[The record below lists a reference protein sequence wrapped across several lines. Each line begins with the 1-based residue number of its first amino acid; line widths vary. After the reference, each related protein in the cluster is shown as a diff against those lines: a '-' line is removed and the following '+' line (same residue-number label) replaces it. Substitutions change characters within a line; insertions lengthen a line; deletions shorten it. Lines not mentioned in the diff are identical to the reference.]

1 MKYKRLALIF
11 VIFLLFVLPAYAA
24 VIGAGKFGEGIF
36 GVGPAAAAAAA
47 ASSSNGGG
55 GGTSS
60 NPVTTSTVTTVSA
73 GQEVKFN
80 FDGDKSSIIDVAF
93 TASTA
98 LNKIKMSATDMTKDQ
113 IKSAVSQSLEGNI
126 YKYYEI
132 KSENF
137 DNSAVSG
144 DAKITF
150 DVENSWFTTINV
162 KKDNVVMY
170 RFVDGKWESL
180 PTQVLSEN
188 DKHTRYLALSPGF
201 SYFAVGEK
209 LTQTVPPATGAA
221 TTEVAQPE
229 KPSAPEVGK
238 ALSPLMTAVI
248 VVVAILLLAAVV
260 YFVFLRKKEK

>member
-80 FDGDKSSIIDVAF
+80 FD
-93 TASTA
+93 
-98 LNKIKMSATDMTKDQ
+98 
-113 IKSAVSQSLEGNI
+113 
-126 YKYYEI
+126 
-132 KSENF
+132 
-137 DNSAVSG
+137 
-144 DAKITF
+144 
-150 DVENSWFTTINV
+150 VENSWFTTINV

-209 LTQTVPPATGAA
+209 LAQTVPPATGAA

-238 ALSPLMTAVI
+238 ALSPLMNAVI